1 MKSLFLRIFLS
12 FWLALALFVVL
23 AIVVT
28 LVLRPRSSTWEGLRT
43 TALNEA
49 VSEYEEGGQPQLRKY
64 MENLEANQ
72 HLRAFMFD
80 ERGVE
85 ISGRPAP
92 DWAIRIASGGPRMPR
107 DGFVI
112 PAPPVQRDSR
122 ASSDGMHRYTL
133 VLGLPPGP
141 RVFFG
146 PRGMP
151 VPGLIILIISSGLVC
166 YLLSWYMTK
175 PIVRLRAA
183 TRQLAAGDLTARSGA
198 PMNKGM
204 DEIAGLMRDFDAM
217 AERLELLVKAQS
229 RLLNDI
235 SHELRSPLARLN
247 VALGLA
253 RQRAGVES
261 TNMLDRIELEASRLN
276 ELIGRILTLARL
288 EDGEQR
294 VPQTPVPLDEIVLNV
309 AEDAEFEAQERH
321 CHVHTVIPDGDWGV
335 RGNDSLLHSAVE
347 NVVRNAIRYT
357 QEGSSVEIE
366 LTSAKRDGGTEAVLQ
381 VSDSGPGVPEDALG
395 KLFEPFYRLDDARG
409 RLTGGV
415 GLGLAITER
424 AVRFH
429 GGKVSARNRPEGG
442 LMVEIRLPLIRGG
455 LRSVERVEAVPAG
468 QDAGATE
475 NLHIPYT
482 WKFWKA
488 GNSAT
493 LARFQ

>member
-1 MKSLFLRIFLS
+1 MKSLFVRIFLS
-12 FWLALALFVVL
+12 FWSAQALFFVL
-23 AIVVT
+23 AILVT
-28 LVLRPRSSTWEGLRT
+28 LAFRPRSSTWEALRT
-43 TALNEA
+43 SVLNEA
-49 VSEYEEGGQPQLRKY
+49 VSAYEEGGEKQLREY
-64 MENLEANQ
+64 LEDVDRTQ
-72 HLRAFMFD
+72 HVRAYLFD
-80 ERGVE
+80 EHIEELSHRG
-85 ISGRPAP
+85 AP
-92 DWAIRIASGGPRMPR
+92 DWAMRVAAGGPRSPR
-107 DGFVI
+107 DGFII

-122 ASSDGMHRYTL
+122 ASSDGKHRYTL
-133 VLGLPPGP
+133 VLGFPPGP

-146 PRGMP
+146 PRGLP
-151 VPGLIILIISSGLVC
+151 VPGLIIAIISSGFVC

-183 TRQLAAGDLTARSGA
+183 TRQLTAGDLTARSGA
-198 PMNKGM
+198 PASKRR

-253 RQRAGVES
+253 RQRAGVGS
-261 TNMLDRIELEASRLN
+261 ADMLDRIELEASRLN

-294 VPQTPVPLDEIVLNV
+294 APQIPVPLGELVASV

-321 CHVHTVIPDGDWGV
+321 CHVHTVIPEGDWGV

-357 QEGSSVEIE
+357 QEETSVEIE
-366 LTSAKRDGGTEAVLQ
+366 LTNEKRDGGAEAVLR

-429 GGKVSARNRPEGG
+429 GGKVSASNRAEGG
-442 LMVEIRLPLIRGG
+442 LVVEIRLPLIMGG
-455 LRSVERVEAVPAG
+455 QRSVERVEAVPAG
-468 QDAGATE
+468 KEA
-475 NLHIPYT
+475 
-482 WKFWKA
+482 
-488 GNSAT
+488 
-493 LARFQ
+493 

>member
-12 FWLALALFVVL
+12 FWMALALFVAL
-23 AIVVT
+23 AILVT
-28 LVLRPRSSTWEGLRT
+28 LAFRPRSASWEALRISV
-43 TALNEA
+43 LNDSVA
-49 VSEYEEGGQPQLRKY
+49 AYEEGGAEQLRHY
-64 MENLEANQ
+64 MLNLEKTQN
-72 HLRAFMFD
+72 LRVYLFD
-80 ERGVE
+80 ERGMEV
-85 ISGRPAP
+85 SGRAAP
-92 DWAIRIASGGPRMPR
+92 DWAMRVAQGGPRVPR
-107 DGFVI
+107 DVFI
-112 PAPPVQRDSR
+112 FPAPLVLRDSR
-122 ASSDGMHRYTL
+122 ASSDGKHRYTV

-146 PRGMP
+146 PRGLP
-151 VPGLIILIISSGLVC
+151 VPGLIIAIISSGLVC
-166 YLLSWYMTK
+166 YLLSWYLTK

-183 TRQLAAGDLTARSGA
+183 TRQLAAGDLRARAGA
-198 PMNKGM
+198 PAGNRR
-204 DEIAGLMRDFDAM
+204 DEVAGLMRDFDAM
-217 AERLELLVKAQS
+217 AERIETLMNAQS

-261 TNMLDRIELEASRLN
+261 ADMLDRIELEASRLN

-294 VPQTPVPLDEIVLNV
+294 VPQTPVPLGELVANV

-321 CHVHTVIPDGDWGV
+321 CHVRTTIQEGEFGV

-357 QEGSSVEIE
+357 QEGTTVEIE
-366 LTSAKRDGGTEAVLQ
+366 LTREQAGTGAEAVLK
-381 VSDSGPGVPEDALG
+381 VSDSGPGVPADSLE
-395 KLFEPFYRLDDARG
+395 KLFLPFYRLDDARG

-429 GGKVSARNRPEGG
+429 GGKVTAFNRAGGG
-442 LMVEIRLPLIRGG
+442 LRVEIRLPMI
-455 LRSVERVEAVPAG
+455 
-468 QDAGATE
+468 
-475 NLHIPYT
+475 
-482 WKFWKA
+482 A
-488 GNSAT
+488 GNTAVASAET
-493 LARFQ
+493 QVVGMSKV

>member
-12 FWLALALFVVL
+12 FWVAQALFVVL
-23 AIVVT
+23 AILVT
-28 LVLRPRSSTWEGLRT
+28 LVFRPRTSTWEALRT
-43 TALNEA
+43 TVLNEA
-49 VSEYEEGGQPQLRKY
+49 VNEYEEGGAPQLRNY
-64 MENLEANQ
+64 MQNLETSQ
-72 HLRAFMFD
+72 HVRAYLFD
-80 ERGVE
+80 ERGNE
-85 ISGRPAP
+85 ISGRGAP
-92 DWAIRIASGGPRMPR
+92 DWAMRVAAGGPRNPR
-107 DGFVI
+107 DGFII

-122 ASSDGMHRYTL
+122 ASSDGKHRYTL
-133 VLGLPPGP
+133 VLGFPPGP

-146 PRGMP
+146 PRGLP
-151 VPGLIILIISSGLVC
+151 VPGLIIAIISSGLVC

-183 TRQLAAGDLTARSGA
+183 TRQLTAGDLTARSGA
-198 PMNKGM
+198 PASKRR

-261 TNMLDRIELEASRLN
+261 ADMLDRIELEASRLN

-294 VPQTPVPLDEIVLNV
+294 APQIPVPLGELVASV

-321 CHVHTVIPDGDWGV
+321 CHVHTVIPEGDWGV

-357 QEGSSVEIE
+357 QEGTSVEIE
-366 LTSAKRDGGTEAVLQ
+366 LTSEKLDGGVEAVLR
-381 VSDSGPGVPEDALG
+381 VSDTGPGVPEDALG

-429 GGKVSARNRPEGG
+429 GGKVSASNRAGGG
-442 LMVEIRLPLIRGG
+442 LVVEIRLPLIAGG
-455 LRSVERVEAVPAG
+455 QKSVERAEPVPA
-468 QDAGATE
+468 
-475 NLHIPYT
+475 
-482 WKFWKA
+482 
-488 GNSAT
+488 
-493 LARFQ
+493 AREA

>member
-12 FWLALALFVVL
+12 FWMAQALFVVL
-23 AIVVT
+23 AILVT
-28 LVLRPRSSTWEGLRT
+28 LVLRPRGSSWEALRA

-49 VSEYEEGGQPQLRKY
+49 VSAYEEGGPQRAREYLDGLQ
-64 MENLEANQ
+64 NTQ
-72 HLRAFMFD
+72 HVRAYLFN
-80 ERGVE
+80 ELGEEVSHRG
-85 ISGRPAP
+85 AP
-92 DWAIRIASGGPRMPR
+92 DWAIRVLTSGSPSPR
-107 DGFVI
+107 DGFII
-112 PAPPVQRDSR
+112 PAPKVLKESR
-122 ASSDGMHRYTL
+122 ASSDGQHRFTL
-133 VLGLPPGP
+133 VMGLPPGP
-141 RVFFG
+141 RVFLG

-151 VPGLIILIISSGLVC
+151 IPGLIIGVITSGLVC
-166 YLLSWYMTK
+166 YFLAWYLTK

-198 PMNKGM
+198 PASKRR
-204 DEIAGLMRDFDAM
+204 DEVAGLVRDFDAM
-217 AERLELLVKAQS
+217 AERLEMLVKAQS

-261 TNMLDRIELEASRLN
+261 ADMLDRIELEASRLN

-294 VPQTPVPLDEIVLNV
+294 VPQTPVPLGELVANV

-321 CHVHTVIPDGDWGV
+321 CHVHRTIPAGEWGV

-357 QEGSSVEIE
+357 AEGSSVEIVLARE
-366 LTSAKRDGGTEAVLQ
+366 ERSGGAEAVLR
-381 VSDSGPGVPEDALG
+381 VSDFGPGVPEDSLG

-429 GGKVSARNRPEGG
+429 GGKVSAFNRAEGG
-442 LMVEIRLPLIRGG
+442 LMVEIRLPLIAR
-455 LRSVERVEAVPAG
+455 VAAKERADVVPSGREA
-468 QDAGATE
+468 
-475 NLHIPYT
+475 
-482 WKFWKA
+482 
-488 GNSAT
+488 
-493 LARFQ
+493 